1 MKIISKYKDFYD
13 FLVGKY
19 GQDEKIIFERDGNI
33 IPEKLFFP
41 DFENQNEPIFYQ
53 SDKNFLKKR
62 HSEKISENNV
72 LLHSVLFVGEEQVH
86 IFVWKNKIYTNF
98 DIVGEEKI
106 GEYCKKFIFSDG
118 ENFFIYSFFEKPPY
132 YRRFSW
138 EQVLKI
144 ENLNFERNSE
154 NFIKIFGKNHSET
167 PILLAEQ
174 LHFADGFH
182 HENMIWEN
190 PILSKIGIFLN
201 PEQTWQNIYN
211 FLLWLKTEKEYY
223 HEAKNDEKI
232 VNKWFDIK
240 TSFRPKMKK

>member
-86 IFVWKNKIYTNF
+86 IFV
-98 DIVGEEKI
+98 
-106 GEYCKKFIFSDG
+106 
-118 ENFFIYSFFEKPPY
+118 
-132 YRRFSW
+132 
-138 EQVLKI
+138 
-144 ENLNFERNSE
+144 
-154 NFIKIFGKNHSET
+154 
-167 PILLAEQ
+167 
-174 LHFADGFH
+174 
-182 HENMIWEN
+182 
-190 PILSKIGIFLN
+190 
-201 PEQTWQNIYN
+201 
-211 FLLWLKTEKEYY
+211 
-223 HEAKNDEKI
+223 
-232 VNKWFDIK
+232 
-240 TSFRPKMKK
+240 

>member
-1 MKIISKYKDFYD
+1 M
-13 FLVGKY
+13 
-19 GQDEKIIFERDGNI
+19 
-33 IPEKLFFP
+33 
-41 DFENQNEPIFYQ
+41 
-53 SDKNFLKKR
+53 
-62 HSEKISENNV
+62 
-72 LLHSVLFVGEEQVH
+72 
-86 IFVWKNKIYTNF
+86 
-98 DIVGEEKI
+98 GEEKI

-211 FLLWLKTEKEYY
+211 FLL
-223 HEAKNDEKI
+223 
-232 VNKWFDIK
+232 
-240 TSFRPKMKK
+240 